1 MSSLLS
7 GQAIGGTIA
16 SIISIT
22 FLAVGGSDATAALF
36 SFSFAAVFLSTVVVL
51 FWYVS
56 RQEFYRSYAEDQ
68 VQPTSSKPEPAKEI
82 NMRKVVSQTWLFH
95 LAAFLNFLVTLAIFP
110 TWFSLAETTSSNEVS
125 SEIFYEIFP
134 LLWPGLAEIFRPRG
148 RLLHLQPVRPAGE
161 DHGWPDQVAGALQ
174 GRQPRHLPP
183 LPGQAGLHPSPPVL
197 QHQPGQ
203 QTSHPGR
210 LPVRRRLHQSQRP
223 LLSQQRLHRQHLHD
237 VREARNTREN
247 FLKAPVEG

>member
-68 VQPTSSKPEPAKEI
+68 VEAASSSKPEAATQI
-82 NMRKVVSQTWLFH
+82 NFRNVISQTWLFH
-95 LAAFLNFLVTLAIFP
+95 LAAFLNFLVTLAVFP
-110 TWFSLAETTSSNEVS
+110 TWFSLAQTTSSNEVR
-125 SEIFYEIFP
+125 
-134 LLWPGLAEIFRPRG
+134 W
-148 RLLHLQPVRPAGE
+148 
-161 DHGWPDQVAGALQ
+161 
-174 GRQPRHLPP
+174 
-183 LPGQAGLHPSPPVL
+183 
-197 QHQPGQ
+197 
-203 QTSHPGR
+203 
-210 LPVRRRLHQSQRP
+210 
-223 LLSQQRLHRQHLHD
+223 
-237 VREARNTREN
+237 
-247 FLKAPVEG
+247 